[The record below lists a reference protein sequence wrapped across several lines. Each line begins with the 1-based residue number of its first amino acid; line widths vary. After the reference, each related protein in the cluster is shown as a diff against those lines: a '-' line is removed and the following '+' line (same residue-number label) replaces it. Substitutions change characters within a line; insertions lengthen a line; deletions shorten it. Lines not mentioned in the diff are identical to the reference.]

1 MTWDG
6 RVAQAAWNAQRAQ
19 ERELSALLAEW
30 AEAEGI
36 ATGDV
41 AAEVADR
48 LAESP
53 AMRSHAAVLIASGT
67 APQALRD
74 AAAGAASIASVEP
87 GEFAAEEHW
96 HGHGEK
102 PRKQTRRG
110 SA

>member
-1 MTWDG
+1 MTWD
-6 RVAQAAWNAQRAQ
+6 RQAAQAAWNAQQ
-19 ERELSALLAEW
+19 DGEREVAALLAEW
-30 AEAEGI
+30 AQAEGI

-53 AMRSHAAVLIASGT
+53 AMRGHAAVLLATGD

-74 AAAGAASIASVEP
+74 AAAGVACIASLEP
-87 GEFAAEEHW
+87 GEFAAEEHY

-102 PRKQTRRG
+102 PRRQARRG
-110 SA
+110 NG

>member
-6 RVAQAAWNAQRAQ
+6 RAAQAAWDARRAQ

-53 AMRSHAAVLIASGT
+53 AMRDCAAVLIASGT

-74 AAAGAASIASVEP
+74 AAAGVACIASVEP
-87 GEFAAEEHW
+87 GEFAAEEYY

-102 PRKQTRRG
+102 PRRQARRG
-110 SA
+110 RG

>member
-1 MTWDG
+1 MTWD
-6 RVAQAAWNAQRAQ
+6 RQAAQAAWNARQDE
-19 ERELSALLAEW
+19 EREVASLLAEW
-30 AEAEGI
+30 AQAEGI

-53 AMRSHAAVLIASGT
+53 AMRGHAAVLLATGD

-74 AAAGAASIASVEP
+74 AAAGAARIASLEP

-102 PRKQTRRG
+102 PRRTGRKA
-110 SA
+110 S